1 MVANWA
7 CDHEVTEILTQSN
20 ITVYIELLKSDLKS
34 PTSNHIPD
42 IATAFSVVYDT
53 CNVKNKTFSRMCFHI
68 VYILHLSCD
77 IKLCVL
83 VL

>member
-53 CNVKNKTFSRMCFHI
+53 CSVKN
-68 VYILHLSCD
+68 
-77 IKLCVL
+77 
-83 VL
+83 